1 MVENLISNLLPVLE
15 WCVVS
20 SDLFLHGLE
29 VDVSKLREVEREK
42 KEEREKRRERDGDE
56 QMSPQ
61 ECIFTL

>member
-1 MVENLISNLLPVLE
+1 MLE